1 MTSLGSNASRGAAII
16 FKKSMHLFTL
26 TGAQR
31 HRQDRSKQ
39 QFRFSR
45 ILSTDKMR
53 HIEGEA
59 VCQSSC
65 KLTQMGGEKRRCT
78 MCTHVFSLLVFCL
91 EN

>member
-1 MTSLGSNASRGAAII
+1 
-16 FKKSMHLFTL
+16 MHLFTL
-26 TGAQR
+26 TVAQR

-39 QFRFSR
+39 QFRRKKKKKQFRFSG

-53 HIEGEA
+53 HIKGEA
-59 VCQSSC
+59 VCQSSS
-65 KLTQMGGEKRRCT
+65 KLTQMEAEQRKICT